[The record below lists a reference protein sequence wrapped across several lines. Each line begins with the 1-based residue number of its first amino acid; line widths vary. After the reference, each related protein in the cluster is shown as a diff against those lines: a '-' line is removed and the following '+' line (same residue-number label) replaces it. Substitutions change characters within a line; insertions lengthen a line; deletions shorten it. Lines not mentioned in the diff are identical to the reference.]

1 MNEWLSQ
8 YTVEIAAAATIA
20 LVGFIWTKGQDADG
34 LADYPSIKDVNK
46 KRKRKRPGSSAE
58 VILAVNSMFKK
69 KKRDDDDFQVNVG
82 IR

>member
-34 LADYPSIKDVNK
+34 LADYPSIEDVNK

-58 VILAVNSMFKK
+58 VIWVSTQCSRRRKEMTTTS
-69 KKRDDDDFQVNVG
+69 R
-82 IR
+82 